1 MNSRRT
7 FIKNTSVV
15 SLGFF
20 GLNQFVLS
28 GCNTKVPKD
37 FGPLLYRDGDILS
50 LPKGFSAKVISRT
63 GDVMNDGLFTPG
75 AYDGMGIFNNADG
88 KVTIIRNHELSPGS
102 YGDGPFGKENEILNK
117 VDKSKIYDFAK
128 GKDRICVGGTTTL
141 IYNEQNQNIELQY
154 LSLTGTVRNCSGGKT
169 PWNSWIT
176 CEETAFKTG
185 EEDGAL
191 EKDHGYNF
199 EVPASG
205 KIGITDPIPVKA
217 MGRFVHESVA
227 VHPTLGIVYQTE
239 DEGDALFYRY
249 LPNAY
254 GDLQKGGR
262 LQCLVIDEC
271 KCADTRNWKKEET
284 NSIDQKKTYDVSWIG
299 REDLRTD
306 LFLEKKLFDVSWI
319 DLDDVE
325 NPGNDLRFR
334 GLKKG
339 AAIFASGEGM
349 SYGKDELFFTA
360 SSGGVE
366 GNGQIWRYVPS
377 KYEGQPQEKDHPGK
391 LELFLESK
399 SIDTFQFCDNIT
411 VAPWG
416 DVIICEDNV
425 DARIIGITPKG
436 ESYVIAKNVGY
447 RESEFAGPV
456 FSPSGKTLF
465 VNIQSPG
472 LTLAITGPWKV

>member
-7 FIKNTSVV
+7 FIKNTGIVSV
-15 SLGFF
+15 GFF

-28 GCNTKVPKD
+28 GCNTKVQNG
-37 FGPLLYRDGDILS
+37 FGPLIFKEGEILS

-63 GDVMNDGLFTPG
+63 GDLMNDGLFTPG
-75 AYDGMGIFNNADG
+75 AYDGMGVFNNAG
-88 KVTIIRNHELSPGS
+88 SKVTIIRNHELSPGS
-102 YGDGPFGKENEILNK
+102 YTVGPFGKHNRMLNK
-117 VDKSKIYDFAK
+117 VDKSKIYDIAN
-128 GKDRICVGGTTTL
+128 GADRICVGGTTTL
-141 IYNEQNQNIELQY
+141 IYDEQTQKIELQY
-154 LSLTGTVRNCSGGKT
+154 LSLTGTIRNCSGGRT

-176 CEETAFKTG
+176 CEETALKSG
-185 EEDGAL
+185 EELGAL

-205 KIGITDPIPVKA
+205 KIGVVDPVPIKA

-249 LPNAY
+249 LPKAY
-254 GDLQKGGR
+254 GDLNKGGK
-262 LQCLVIDEC
+262 LQCLVINEW
-271 KCADTRNWKKEET
+271 KSADTRNWKDLKTERFP
-284 NSIDQKKTYDVSWIG
+284 DKK
-299 REDLRTD
+299 
-306 LFLEKKLFDVSWI
+306 FFDVSWV

-360 SSGGVE
+360 SSGGVA
-366 GNGQIWRYVPS
+366 GNGQIFRYIPS

-391 LELFLESK
+391 IELFLESK
-399 SIDTFQFCDNIT
+399 SIETFQFCDNIT

-436 ESYVIAKNVGY
+436 ESYVIAKNIGY

-472 LTLAITGPWKV
+472 LTLAITGPWKI